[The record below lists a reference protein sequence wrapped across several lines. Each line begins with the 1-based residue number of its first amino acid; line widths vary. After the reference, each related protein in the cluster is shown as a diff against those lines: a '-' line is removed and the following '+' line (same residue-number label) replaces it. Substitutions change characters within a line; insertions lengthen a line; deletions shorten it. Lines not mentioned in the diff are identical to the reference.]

1 MQLTIRTRQTKANVI
16 TLTPQGP
23 VDGNT
28 YMLLDKTIGGLLG
41 EPIKVLILDMEGVNF
56 VSSAGV
62 GIIMKAKTS
71 LAKKRAELVMTNL
84 QPQVKKVFE
93 IIRLLPTLGVFQS
106 QQELDDYLA
115 GIQRRIVEEEG
126 EFPEG

>member
-23 VDGNT
+23 VNGNT
-28 YMLLDKTIGGLLG
+28 YMLLDKTIAGILG
-41 EPIKVLILDMEGVNF
+41 EPIKVLILDMEGVGL

-62 GIIMKAKTS
+62 GTIMKAKTS
-71 LAKKRAELVMTNL
+71 LAKKGAELVMTNL

-93 IIRLLPTLGVFQS
+93 IIRLLPTL
-106 QQELDDYLA
+106 
-115 GIQRRIVEEEG
+115 
-126 EFPEG
+126 

>member
-1 MQLTIRTRQTKANVI
+1 MKLTIRTRQTKANVI

-28 YMLLDKTIGGLLG
+28 YMLLDKTIAGILG
-41 EPIKVLILDMEGVNF
+41 EPIKVLILDMEGVDF

-62 GIIMKAKTS
+62 GTIMKAKTS
-71 LAKKRAELVMTNL
+71 LARKGAELAMTNV

-115 GIQRRIVEEEG
+115 EIQRRITEQED
-126 EFPEG
+126 

>member
-1 MQLTIRTRQTKANVI
+1 MKLTIRTRQTKANVI
-16 TLTPQGP
+16 TVTPKGP

-28 YMLLDKTIGGLLG
+28 YMLLDKTITGLLN
-41 EPIKVLILDMEGVNF
+41 EPIKVLILDMEGVDF

-62 GIIMKAKTS
+62 GTIMKAKTS
-71 LAKKRAELVMTNL
+71 LAKKGAELVMSNV

-106 QQELDDYLA
+106 QEELDDYLA
-115 GIQRRIVEEEG
+115 TIQKRITEEG
-126 EFPEG
+126 D